1 MPLRNQKEKKQNM
14 PLTTRWAMR
23 VLALRPWQLWW
34 AVRIGVWLCGLPV
47 RLRLYSLPGL
57 LQRLTEVRAPQT
69 HHQPMELETMV
80 ALVIQ
85 LCHLRPFR
93 RSFFPRACLRQAL
106 ALYYVLTRMG
116 YPVTIHFGVA
126 KTREALD
133 GHSWVTIQGQPVAE
147 RLQPEHWQIVY
158 SYPSA
163 STCSPQEA
171 REPRAGVEPSG

>member
-1 MPLRNQKEKKQNM
+1 MLHM
-14 PLTTRWAMR
+14 PLTKRWSMRTR
-23 VLALRPWQLWW
+23 ALRPWQLWW
-34 AVRIGVWLCGLPV
+34 AMRIGVWLCGLPV
-47 RLRLYSLPGL
+47 RLRWYSLPGL
-57 LQRLTEVRAPQT
+57 LQRLTQGRDRQT

-80 ALVIQ
+80 ALVTQ

-93 RSFFPRACLRQAL
+93 GSFFPRACLRQAL

-126 KTREALD
+126 KAGEALD

-147 RLQPEHWQIVY
+147 RLQPKRWQIVY

-171 REPRAGVEPSG
+171 REPLADVGPSG